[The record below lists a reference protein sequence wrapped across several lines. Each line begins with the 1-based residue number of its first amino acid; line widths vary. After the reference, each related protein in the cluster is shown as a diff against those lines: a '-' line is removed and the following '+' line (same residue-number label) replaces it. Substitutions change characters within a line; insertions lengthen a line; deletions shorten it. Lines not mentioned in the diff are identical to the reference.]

1 MGVGAVAA
9 ILLKLPQPQHAFE
22 ISFFDHQAGV
32 FESLDIGPPLPNV
45 PIEMD
50 ALLFGCGGVGNGW
63 AYAVRRLPIRGA
75 LDAVD
80 KQSLRKENFGP
91 YVLSSWAELTKPKAL
106 VLKKALEPRIIVTPR
121 SEPLEFYKIRLDQ
134 GLVRVPRLVVAG
146 LDDIPPRHLV
156 QRLWPQILVDM
167 ASGGTTTQLVVHTR
181 AGPGFVC

>member
-1 MGVGAVAA
+1 
-9 ILLKLPQPQHAFE
+9 
-22 ISFFDHQAGV
+22 
-32 FESLDIGPPLPNV
+32 
-45 PIEMD
+45 MD
-50 ALLFGCGGVGNGW
+50 ALLCGCGGVSNGW

-121 SEPLEFYKIRLDQ
+121 SDPLEFYKIRLTRASSGSLAWSWL
-134 GLVRVPRLVVAG
+134 GLTTSRRGTWYSGCGRRSWSTWRAAA
-146 LDDIPPRHLV
+146 PPR
-156 QRLWPQILVDM
+156 
-167 ASGGTTTQLVVHTR
+167 SSSCTTR